1 MADAP
6 LESTSSEDA
15 IVDAIQRLLA
25 DRRPPILV
33 AFDGRS
39 GTGKST
45 LASRV
50 AARIGGTVVESDD
63 FYSGGAD
70 AVWEQR
76 SVEEKV
82 RDCIDW
88 RRLKTEALDP
98 LLAGRS
104 ATWHP
109 FNFETGIGLAAHT
122 VSREPADVIILDGV
136 YSARPELRE
145 IVDLTV
151 LVDVPDDLARR
162 HRLVEREGQ
171 TFMDSWHALWDGAEN
186 YYFSQIRPP
195 SSFDLVVTSD

>member
-1 MADAP
+1 MTDAQ
-6 LESTSSEDA
+6 LQSTSPEDM
-15 IVDAIQRLLA
+15 IVDAIKRLMT
-25 DRRPPILV
+25 DRRSPVLV

-50 AARIGGTVVESDD
+50 AARVGGTVVEGDD
-63 FYSGGAD
+63 FYAGGAD
-70 AVWEQR
+70 AEWVLR

-88 RRLKTEALDP
+88 RRLKIEALDP

-122 VSREPADVIILDGV
+122 ISREPADVIILDGV

-151 LVDVPDDLARR
+151 LVETQDDLARR
-162 HRLVEREGQ
+162 HRLVAREGQ
-171 TFMDSWHALWDGAEN
+171 TFMGSWHALWDGAED
-186 YYFSQIRPP
+186 YYFTQIRPP
-195 SSFDLVVTSD
+195 SSFDLVVTSG

>member
-1 MADAP
+1 MTIAH
-6 LESTSSEDA
+6 LQSTSSEDT
-15 IVDAIQRLLA
+15 IVATIQRLLT

-39 GTGKST
+39 GSGKST

-50 AARIGGTVVESDD
+50 AARVRGTVVEGDD
-63 FYSGGAD
+63 FYSGGAG
-70 AVWEQR
+70 AEWEQR
-76 SVEEKV
+76 SVAEKV
-82 RDCIDW
+82 RYCIDW

-98 LLAGRS
+98 LLAGRG

-109 FNFETGIGLAAHT
+109 FNFETGIGLAAHS
-122 VSREPADVIILDGV
+122 VSCEPADVIILDGV
-136 YSARPELRE
+136 YSARPELRD

-162 HRLVEREGQ
+162 HRLVAREGQ
-171 TFMDSWHALWDGAEN
+171 SFMDSWHALWDEAED

-195 SSFDLVVTSD
+195 SSFDLIVTPG